1 MRVIIKHI
9 YRNILQNRFR
19 SLLIIFSLAVS
30 TMVFYLN
37 LSIKDDLF
45 AKYEAIL
52 RGAYQ
57 DYDIVVSVD
66 PSSGDDGMYLSDI
79 DLGGVDSDKIL
90 TTCNAY
96 GIYNGKGHDDNA
108 NTSILFV
115 GTDRVEAQKDQLVCI
130 TDHVDDYDPTDS
142 TQIIIGE
149 KAAEKYDLALGDQI
163 VISTMQ
169 GDVTLEIAAYAAP
182 KGFFLMEAMEED
194 TFSVISTT
202 AYCADLANISGK
214 ITSVYIDL
222 PDSSSAK
229 DVTKTLAE
237 DNPSLS
243 VSTLVDED
251 SIDSSLQMIHN
262 FLTIILLVIIA
273 LNFYVISSITK
284 MIMSIRIPVVG
295 TFRSVGATKN
305 KMNAILVLE
314 NALYGIL
321 GSILGVIA
329 GALARDPISSVFM
342 TTGNALNY
350 VDVHYKV
357 NLWFAFLSI
366 LFSVG
371 LQILIS
377 LSSIIRTSRKSIKD
391 SIFNTLSTKTHLSKS
406 RTILGFVLLLMS
418 VTLHFVNTSYSF
430 PLSGIAFIFAMSGAV
445 LMVPLFITLL
455 TALLRPICKML
466 FGPVGEIA
474 SQNLDKSKINRSNI
488 ILVSVS
494 LSLVLVM
501 YICAGSVSALFD
513 KFDQVYPY
521 DILVYGM
528 TEEFSSYS
536 DIDSVSGVSEVS
548 TTYGYFAE
556 TTLKDKQKSL
566 CFIGADGDM
575 SGIKLSEDLHNQL
588 DSGEIIVDKYYAAKN
603 GIATG
608 DTLSFTNTEDTL
620 VSDMSY
626 TVIGYCDSSL
636 FSSNRNIMV
645 ISQEDYTSKISTAPL
660 MLGITLDKGEDI
672 DAMVDTL
679 TTKLAGQNLLVVS
692 KTDYLGDQESS
703 SQGLIS
709 MVAILM
715 GLSLVLVVLGLVN
728 NQLIGF
734 NQKRKEYAVL
744 YSVAMSK
751 AQLMRMI
758 FVEMLG
764 AFLIGCTISLALS
777 MWLTVLLSDLL
788 FTIGLCMTLSVQAGN
803 VLLLLLA
810 VFLALCLTSL
820 SPMRKIAKIK
830 VVEEIKY
837 E

>member
-1 MRVIIKHI
+1 MKVIIKHI

-19 SLLIIFSLAVS
+19 SMLIIFSLAVS

-45 AKYEAIL
+45 SKYEAIL

-57 DYDIVVSVD
+57 NYDIVVSVD
-66 PSSGDDGMYLSDI
+66 PSKGEDGMYLSDI
-79 DLGGVDSDKIL
+79 DFGGVDSDKIL

-96 GIYNGKGHDDNA
+96 GIYNGKSHDDPA

-115 GTDRVEAQKDQLVCI
+115 GTDRIEAQKDQLICL
-130 TDHVDDYDPTDS
+130 TDQVEDYDPTDS

-149 KAAEKYDLALGDQI
+149 KTAEKYDLALGDHI
-163 VISTMQ
+163 IISTKQ

-182 KGFFLMEAMEED
+182 KGFFLMEAMED
-194 TFSVISTT
+194 DAFSVISTT
-202 AYCADLANISGK
+202 SYVADLSGISGE
-214 ITSVYIDL
+214 ITNAYIDL
-222 PDSSSAK
+222 SDSASVKESSQMLT
-229 DVTKTLAE
+229 DN
-237 DNPSLS
+237 NPSFS
-243 VSTLVDED
+243 VSTLVDEE

-262 FLTIILLVIIA
+262 FLTIILLIIIA

-295 TFRSVGATKN
+295 TFRSIGATRH

-314 NALYGIL
+314 NALYGVL
-321 GSILGVIA
+321 GSILGIIA
-329 GALARDPISSVFM
+329 GVFARDPISSVFIQ
-342 TTGNALNY
+342 TGDALNY

-357 NLWFAFLSI
+357 NLWFAFLSVF
-366 LFSVG
+366 FSVG

-377 LSSIIRTSRKSIKD
+377 LSSIIRSSRKSIKD
-391 SIFNTLSTKTHLSKS
+391 SIFNTLSTRTHISKT
-406 RTILGFVLLLMS
+406 RTILGFALLLAS
-418 VTLHFVNTSYSF
+418 VILRPINTTYNF
-430 PLSGIAFIFAMSGAV
+430 PLSVIAFISAISGAV
-445 LMVPLFITLL
+445 LIIPLLIKLL
-455 TALLRPICKML
+455 SALIRPICKKIL
-466 FGPVGEIA
+466 GPVGEIA

-488 ILVSVS
+488 TLVSVS
-494 LSLVLVM
+494 LALVLVM
-501 YICAGSVSALFD
+501 YICAGSVSVLFD
-513 KFDQVYPY
+513 KFDQIYPY

-528 TEEFSSYS
+528 TDEYSSYS
-536 DIDSVSGVSEVS
+536 AIDSLPGVSEVS
-548 TTYGYFAE
+548 PTYGFFAE
-556 TTLKDKQKSL
+556 TTLSDKEKSL
-566 CFIGADGDM
+566 CFVGADGDM
-575 SGIKLSEDLHNQL
+575 SGIKIREDLLDQL
-588 DSGEIIVDKYYAAKN
+588 DSAEIIVDKYYAAKN
-603 GIATG
+603 GISTG
-608 DTLSFTNTEDTL
+608 DTLSFTNTKDTL
-620 VSDMSY
+620 VSDMTY

-636 FSSNRNIMV
+636 FSSSRNIMV
-645 ISQEDYTSKISTAPL
+645 VSQADYTSKISVAPL
-660 MLGITLDKGEDI
+660 MIGITLEKGEDI

-679 TTKLAGQNLLVVS
+679 TNELAGQNLLVTS
-692 KTDYLGDQESS
+692 KSDYLGDQEAS

-758 FVEMLG
+758 FFEMFG
-764 AFLIGCTISLALS
+764 TFLIGCTISLALS
-777 MWLTVLLSDLL
+777 MWLTRLLSDLL

-820 SPMRKIAKIK
+820 SPIRKIARIS
-830 VVEEIKY
+830 VVDEIKY